1 MCEYGTPKIIQSD
14 NGMEFANQLISELMN
29 LHGIEQQLITAYNLQ
44 ANGLVERTNQEESA
58 DH

>member
-1 MCEYGTPKIIQSD
+1 
-14 NGMEFANQLISELMN
+14 MEFANQLISELMN